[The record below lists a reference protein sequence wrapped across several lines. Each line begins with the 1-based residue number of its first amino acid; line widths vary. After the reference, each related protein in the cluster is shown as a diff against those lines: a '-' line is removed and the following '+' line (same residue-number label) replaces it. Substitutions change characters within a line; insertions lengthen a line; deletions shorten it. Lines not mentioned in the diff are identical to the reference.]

1 MIVVQCKLVAVTMT
15 MAMAIVVMVLAL
27 PAMMMMLVLSIMM
40 VTTASNNGSDDN
52 VRSNGGLYGMAML
65 VKFLRNDSFFLEM
78 NLGFGC
84 LKIPN
89 SNFYGILN

>member
-15 MAMAIVVMVLAL
+15 MAMAIAVMVLAL

-40 VTTASNNGSDDN
+40 VTTASNGSDDN
-52 VRSNGGLYGMAML
+52 VKSNGGLYGMAML